1 MTEIAKVHDS
11 RCIAHQRSNGHVKT
25 NGQGIFLKKKNEEK
39 KMLRDKAKFPL
50 FFVHLRA

>member
-11 RCIAHQRSNGHVKT
+11 RCIDHQRSNGHVKT
-25 NGQGIFLKKKNEEK
+25 NGQGIFLKKERRK
-39 KMLRDKAKFPL
+39 KILRDKAKFPL